1 MPKEQPLFEKID
13 LIAAIELSFQH
24 YRESGA
30 RSPKK
35 LIPIHGYFASIL
47 SKIFGN
53 KYEIFYMGKD
63 SKELTVQGKYY
74 PKDIDITVTR
84 NNIPIFCLGIKFITS
99 NYKQNANNY
108 FETMMGETANIQ
120 TCGIPYA
127 QLIIFRAKT
136 PYYEKN
142 ENRKARKIEIIKDK
156 DMQKYLNLQFDNPQ
170 AHRPNYLGIQFVDID
185 EKIGK
190 VELTDASSILSHNI
204 VKLLYDNLSLDKFF
218 KEIESFKNYFEV
230 KNG

>member
-1 MPKEQPLFEKID
+1 MLKEQPIFEKAD
-13 LIAAIELSFQH
+13 LISAIELSFKN

-35 LIPIHGYFASIL
+35 LIPIHGYFANIL
-47 SKIFGN
+47 SKIFGSE
-53 KYEIFYMGKD
+53 YEIFYMGKN
-63 SKELTVQGKYY
+63 SKELTVPGKYY

-108 FETMMGETANIQ
+108 FESMMGETANIQ

-127 QLIIFRAKT
+127 QLIIFRTRT
-136 PYYEKN
+136 PYYKKN
-142 ENRKARKIEIIKDK
+142 ENVKARKIEIIKDK
-156 DMQKYLNLQFDNPQ
+156 DMHKYLHLQFDNPQ
-170 AHRPNYLGIQFVDID
+170 AHRPKYLSMQFVDID

-190 VELTDASSILSHNI
+190 VELTDASSVLSPNI
-204 VKLLYDNLSLDKFF
+204 AKLLYDNLSLEKFF
-218 KEIESFKNYFEV
+218 KEIKSFKNYLEV

>member
-1 MPKEQPLFEKID
+1 MSKEQPLFEKAD
-13 LIAAIELSFQH
+13 LISAIELSFQN

-53 KYEIFYMGKD
+53 KYEILYMGKN

-84 NNIPIFCLGIKFITS
+84 NNIPVFCLGIKFVTS

-108 FETMMGETANIQ
+108 FEAMMGETANIQ
-120 TCGIPYA
+120 TCCIPYA
-127 QLIIFRAKT
+127 HLIIFRVRT

-142 ENRKARKIEIIKDK
+142 GKIKKIEIINDK
-156 DMQKYLNLQFDNPQ
+156 DVQKYLNLQFDNSQ
-170 AHRPNYLGIQFVDID
+170 AHRPNYLGIQIVDIN

-190 VELTDASSILSHNI
+190 VELIGASSDLSPSI
-204 VKLLYDNLSLDKFF
+204 VKLLDDNLSLEKFF
-218 KEIESFKNYFEV
+218 KEIKSFKNYLEA
-230 KNG
+230 KDG